1 MLVGTSC
8 WVGRRPERTPN
19 PTQGTLLVALGREEL
34 FDPDAIRA
42 DVEGVNEIRDKIPVL
57 TRIEIRLR
65 IARAEGVA

>member
-1 MLVGTSC
+1 M
-8 WVGRRPERTPN
+8 
-19 PTQGTLLVALGREEL
+19 ALGREEL